1 MNTNQVN
8 TIDDLGT
15 VTKIPNKILTELTHK
30 LNLCIG
36 SAIHDAVL
44 NKEDVAIINVGIG
57 NLSVN
62 LADMQCK
69 FIPSKDLK
77 TAIKN
82 SLNSKVDPMEL
93 QLEQALTDK
102 LIAICEEVL

>member
-1 MNTNQVN
+1 MNTQSNAIN
-8 TIDDLGT
+8 DLGT
-15 VTKIPNKILTELTHK
+15 YTKIPNKILNELTHK

-36 SAIHDAVL
+36 SAIHDAIL
-44 NKEDVAIINVGIG
+44 NKEEIVIINIGIG

-77 TAIKN
+77 QAIKN
-82 SLNSKVDPMEL
+82 SLNSKVDPLEL

-102 LIAICEEVL
+102 LISICEEVL

>member
-1 MNTNQVN
+1 MATQANAVN
-8 TIDDLGT
+8 DLGT
-15 VTKIPNKILTELTHK
+15 LTKIPNKILTELVHK

-77 TAIKN
+77 QSIKD